1 MTTKKENSKVN
12 PDYAK
17 LESFLSDKNNDLS
30 KLSKGDVVEGTIMDI
45 RPGSIVVDVGYKSE
59 GIVAGKELKSE
70 IVDLDKLKVG
80 DKLLVYVVKPEDEE
94 GRLVL
99 SIRRTQQAGIWLSL
113 IKAKDQNEIVDV
125 TVIESNNGGLICELG
140 GGIRGFIPTSQL
152 DPVRVYSSGVREVG
166 QDVSDKVNKKLASL
180 VGENIKTRI
189 IELDK
194 EKNRII
200 LSEKMLTQTRD
211 AEQREKT
218 LKSLQEGDV
227 LKGEVSG
234 VTPYGIFVNAQ
245 GLEGLVHLSEL
256 SWDKIDNVE
265 EMFQVGNKVDVMVIG
280 VTDGGKRVA
289 YSVKRLQDDPWMSAI
304 SKYKVGDVVTGVV
317 QRVADYGAFVRIGK
331 GLNGLVH
338 ISEISDKLVKDPR
351 DFVKEGDKVQVKI
364 LSISSTERHLGL
376 SLKWKSKG
384 DEKPDSVAKKKES
397 KQTVQEKPQKEATP
411 EELAKAVDEAID
423 TEVGT

>member
-1 MTTKKENSKVN
+1 MIKKEDKKVAKNN

-17 LESFLSDKNNDLS
+17 LESFLADKKNDLS

-45 RPGSIVVDVGYKSE
+45 RPGSIIVDVGYKSE

-70 IVDLDKLKVG
+70 IVDITKLKVG

-113 IKAKDQNEIVDV
+113 IKAKDSNEIVEV

-152 DPVRVYSSGVREVG
+152 DPVRVYSSGSREVG
-166 QDVSDKVNKKLASL
+166 QDVSNKVNKKLASL
-180 VGENIKTRI
+180 VGETIKTRI

-211 AEQREKT
+211 ADQREKT
-218 LKSLQEGDV
+218 LKSLQEGAI

-265 EMFQVGNKVDVMVIG
+265 EIYKVGDKVDVMVIG

-289 YSVKRLQDDPWMSAI
+289 YSVKRLQEDPWMSAI
-304 SKYKVGDVVTGVV
+304 SKYKVGDVVTGEV

-351 DFVKEGDKVQVKI
+351 DFVKEGDKVEVKI

-376 SLKWKSKG
+376 SLKWHEKG
-384 DEKPDSVAKKKES
+384 EPKAKKVEKKVEEKPKKETS
-397 KQTVQEKPQKEATP
+397 P

-423 TEVGT
+423 KEVGA

>member
-1 MTTKKENSKVN
+1 MAVKKDELKNKKSVEKGS
-12 PDYAK
+12 DYEK
-17 LESFLSDKNNDLS
+17 LEAFLADKSNDLC

-70 IVDLDKLKVG
+70 IVDISKLEVG
-80 DKLLVYVVKPEDEE
+80 QKLLVYVVKPEDEE

-99 SIRRTQQAGIWLSL
+99 SIRRTQQAGIWISL
-113 IKAKDQNEIVDV
+113 IKAKDENEVVEV

-152 DPVRVYSSGVREVG
+152 DPTRVYSSGTREVG
-166 QDVSDKVNKKLASL
+166 QDVSNKVNKKLASL
-180 VGENIKTRI
+180 VGETIKTRI

-211 AEQREKT
+211 SEQREKT
-218 LKSLQEGDV
+218 LKSLHEGAV

-265 EMFQVGNKVDVMVIG
+265 SMYQVGDKVDVMVIG
-280 VTDGGKRVA
+280 ITDGGKRVA

-304 SKYKVGDVVTGVV
+304 SKYKVGDVVTGEV

-351 DFVKEGDKVQVKI
+351 DFVKEGDKVKVKI

-376 SLKWKSKG
+376 SLKWE
-384 DEKPDSVAKKKES
+384 EKAKAKVEKKTKEEPKKEAS
-397 KQTVQEKPQKEATP
+397 P
-411 EELAKAVDEAID
+411 EELAKAVDEAINK
-423 TEVGT
+423 EVEG

>member
-1 MTTKKENSKVN
+1 MVVKKEKTNVKS
-12 PDYAK
+12 DAGYAQ
-17 LESFLSDKNNDLS
+17 LDSFLNDKKNDIS
-30 KLSKGDVVEGTIMDI
+30 KISKGDVIEGKVVDI
-45 RPGSIVVDVGYKSE
+45 RPGAIVVDVGYKSE

-70 IVDLDKLKVG
+70 TLDISSLKVG
-80 DKLLVYVVKPEDEE
+80 DTLLVYVVKPEDEE
-94 GRLVL
+94 GQLVL
-99 SIRRTQQAGIWLSL
+99 SIRRTQQAGLWISL
-113 IKAKDQNEIVDV
+113 IKAKDENEIVEALV
-125 TVIESNNGGLICELG
+125 VESNNGGLICELG
-140 GGIRGFIPTSQL
+140 SGIRGFIPTSQL
-152 DPVRVYSSGVREVG
+152 DPVRVYSSGAREVG
-166 QDVSDKVNKKLASL
+166 QDVSNKINKRLASL
-180 VGENIKTRI
+180 VGEKIKTRI

-200 LSEKMLTQTRD
+200 LSEKMLTQTRSSED
-211 AEQREKT
+211 REKT
-218 LKSLQEGDV
+218 LKSLQEGSV

-234 VTPYGIFVNAQ
+234 VTPYGIFVNAE

-256 SWDKIDNVE
+256 SWDKIDDVE
-265 EMFQVGNKVDVMVIG
+265 KMFQVGNKVDVMVIG

-304 SKYKVGDVVTGVV
+304 ANYKVGDIVTGEV

-351 DFVKEGDKVQVKI
+351 DFVKEGEKVDVKI

-376 SLKWKSKG
+376 SLKWKSQ
-384 DEKPDSVAKKKES
+384 DSTEKV
-397 KQTVQEKPQKEATP
+397 EKVKAEEPKVEATP

-423 TEVGT
+423 KELE

>member
-1 MTTKKENSKVN
+1 MDDLKNKKVVKKDS
-12 PDYAK
+12 DYEK
-17 LESFLSDKNNDLS
+17 LESFLSDKSNDIC
-30 KLSKGDVVEGTIMDI
+30 KLAKGDVIEGTIMDI

-70 IVDLDKLKVG
+70 IVDISKLKVG

-113 IKAKDQNEIVDV
+113 IKSKESNEVVEV

-152 DPVRVYSSGVREVG
+152 DPVRVYSGGNRQVG

-189 IELDK
+189 IELDR

-218 LKSLQEGDV
+218 LKHIQEGSV

-256 SWDKIDNVE
+256 SWDKIENVE
-265 EMFQVGNKVDVMVIG
+265 KAYKVGDKVDVMVIG
-280 VTDGGKRVA
+280 ITDGGKRVA
-289 YSVKRLQDDPWMSAI
+289 YSVKRLQDDPWVSAI
-304 SKYKVGDVVTGVV
+304 SQYKVGDVVKGEV
-317 QRVADYGAFVRIGK
+317 QRVADYGPFVRIGK

-338 ISEISDKLVKDPR
+338 ISEISDNLVKDPR
-351 DFVKEGDKVQVKI
+351 DFVKEGQKVEVKI

-376 SLKWKSKG
+376 SLKWKEKEKSKKSE
-384 DEKPDSVAKKKES
+384 EKKSSPKSE
-397 KQTVQEKPQKEATP
+397 KQPSS

-423 TEVGT
+423 KEVGS

>member
-1 MTTKKENSKVN
+1 MDKKTKSGS
-12 PDYAK
+12 DYK
-17 LESFLSDKNNDLS
+17 ILESFLEDKKNDIS

-45 RPGSIVVDVGYKSE
+45 RPGSIIVDVGYKSE

-70 IVDLDKLKVG
+70 MIDVSKLQVG
-80 DKLLVYVVKPEDEE
+80 DKLLVYIVKPEDEE
-94 GRLVL
+94 GQLVL
-99 SIRRTQQAGIWLSL
+99 SIRRTQQAGLWLSL
-113 IKAKDQNEIVDV
+113 IKAKDDNDIVEAV
-125 TVIESNNGGLICELG
+125 VVESNNGGLICELG
-140 GGIRGFIPTSQL
+140 SNVRGFIPTSQL
-152 DPVRVYSSGVREVG
+152 DPVRVYSTAARVVG
-166 QDVSDKVNKKLASL
+166 QDVSDKVNKRLASL
-180 VGENIKTRI
+180 VGEKIKTRI

-211 AEQREKT
+211 SEQREKT
-218 LKSLQEGDV
+218 LKHLQEGSI
-227 LKGEVSG
+227 LNGEVSG

-265 EMFQVGNKVDVMVIG
+265 DIYKVGDKVDVMVLGI
-280 VTDGGKRVA
+280 TDGGKRVA
-289 YSVKRLQDDPWMSAI
+289 YSIKRLLEDPWTQAI

-351 DFVKEGDKVQVKI
+351 DFVKEGEKVKVKI

-376 SLKWKSKG
+376 SLKWNKK
-384 DEKPDSVAKKKES
+384 DVSVPEKKE
-397 KQTVQEKPQKEATP
+397 EKKVAEVKVESTP

-423 TEVGT
+423 KELE

>member
-1 MTTKKENSKVN
+1 MTVKNDELKNKKSVKKDS
-12 PDYAK
+12 DYEK
-17 LESFLSDKNNDLS
+17 LEAFLADKKNDIC

-70 IVDLDKLKVG
+70 IVDITKLEVG
-80 DKLLVYVVKPEDEE
+80 QKLLVYVVKPEDDE

-99 SIRRTQQAGIWLSL
+99 SIRRTQQAGIWISL
-113 IKAKDQNEIVDV
+113 IKAKEENEIVEV

-152 DPVRVYSSGVREVG
+152 DPTRVYSSGTREVG

-218 LKSLQEGDV
+218 LKSLQEGAV

-265 EMFQVGNKVDVMVIG
+265 SMYQVGDKVDVMVIG
-280 VTDGGKRVA
+280 ITDGGKRVA
-289 YSVKRLQDDPWMSAI
+289 YSVKRLQEDPWMSAI
-304 SKYKVGDVVTGVV
+304 SKYKVGDVVTGEV

-351 DFVKEGDKVQVKI
+351 DFVKEGDKVKVKI

-376 SLKWKSKG
+376 SLKWK
-384 DEKPDSVAKKKES
+384 EKPEEEVREKPKKE
-397 KQTVQEKPQKEATP
+397 VKEEASP

-423 TEVGT
+423 KEVGG

>member
-1 MTTKKENSKVN
+1 MTVKKENSKVKS
-12 PDYAK
+12 DSGYAQ
-17 LESFLSDKNNDLS
+17 LESFLNDKKNDIS

-45 RPGSIVVDVGYKSE
+45 RHGSIIVDVGYKSE

-70 IVDLDKLKVG
+70 TVDLEKLKVG
-80 DKLLVYVVKPEDEE
+80 DKLLVYIVKPEDEE
-94 GRLVL
+94 GQLVL
-99 SIRRTQQAGIWLSL
+99 SIRRTQQAGLWLSL
-113 IKAKDQNEIVDV
+113 IKAKEENEIVEAV
-125 TVIESNNGGLICELG
+125 VMESNNGGLICELG
-140 GGIRGFIPTSQL
+140 SGIRGFIPTSQL
-152 DPVRVYSSGVREVG
+152 DPTRVYASGVREAG
-166 QDVSDKVNKKLASL
+166 QDVANKVNKRLAGL
-180 VGENIKTRI
+180 VGEKIKSRI

-200 LSEKMLTQTRD
+200 LSEKMLTQTRNTED
-211 AEQREKT
+211 REKT
-218 LKSLQEGDV
+218 LKNLREGSV

-234 VTPYGIFVNAQ
+234 VTPYGIFVNAE

-265 EMFQVGNKVDVMVIG
+265 KIYSVGDEVQVMVIG

-289 YSVKRLQDDPWMSAI
+289 YSVKRLQDDPWKNAI
-304 SKYKVGDVVTGVV
+304 AKYKVGDVVKGEI

-338 ISEISDKLVKDPR
+338 ISEISEKLVKDPR
-351 DFVKEGDKVQVKI
+351 DFVKEGDKVEVKI

-376 SLKWKSKG
+376 SLKWKDQVTKRK
-384 DEKPDSVAKKKES
+384 EPLKKEEP
-397 KQTVQEKPQKEATP
+397 VKEATP

-423 TEVGT
+423 KELE

>member
-1 MTTKKENSKVN
+1 MDKKTKSGS
-12 PDYAK
+12 DYK
-17 LESFLSDKNNDLS
+17 ILESFLEDKKNDIS

-45 RPGSIVVDVGYKSE
+45 RPGSIIVDVGYKSE

-70 IVDLDKLKVG
+70 MIDVSKLQVG
-80 DKLLVYVVKPEDEE
+80 DKLLVYIVKPEDEE
-94 GRLVL
+94 GQLVL
-99 SIRRTQQAGIWLSL
+99 SIRRTQQAGLWLSL
-113 IKAKDQNEIVDV
+113 IKAKDDNDIVEAV
-125 TVIESNNGGLICELG
+125 VVESNNGGLICELG
-140 GGIRGFIPTSQL
+140 SNVRGFIPTSQL
-152 DPVRVYSSGVREVG
+152 DPVRVYSTAARVVG
-166 QDVSDKVNKKLASL
+166 QDVSDKVNKRLASL
-180 VGENIKTRI
+180 VGEKIKTRI

-211 AEQREKT
+211 SEQREKT
-218 LKSLQEGDV
+218 LKHLQEGSI

-265 EMFQVGNKVDVMVIG
+265 DIYKVGDKVDVMVLGI
-280 VTDGGKRVA
+280 TDGGKRVA
-289 YSVKRLQDDPWMSAI
+289 YSIKRLLEDPWTQAI

-351 DFVKEGDKVQVKI
+351 DFVKEGEKVKVKI

-376 SLKWKSKG
+376 SLKWNKK
-384 DEKPDSVAKKKES
+384 DVSVPEKKE
-397 KQTVQEKPQKEATP
+397 EKKVAEVKVESTP

-423 TEVGT
+423 KELE

>member
-1 MTTKKENSKVN
+1 MGFKKVETKTKKVQNNS
-12 PDYAK
+12 DYAQ
-17 LESFLSDKNNDLS
+17 LESFLEDKNNDIC

-45 RPGSIVVDVGYKSE
+45 RPGSMVVDVGYKSE

-70 IVDLDKLKVG
+70 IIDITKLKVG

-94 GRLVL
+94 GQLVL
-99 SIRRTQQAGIWLSL
+99 SVRRTQQAGLWLSL
-113 IKAKDQNEIVDV
+113 IKAKDSNDIVEAV
-125 TVIESNNGGLICELG
+125 VIESNNGGLICELG
-140 GGIRGFIPTSQL
+140 SGIRGFIPTSQL
-152 DPVRVYSSGVREVG
+152 DPVRVYSSGSREVG
-166 QDVSDKVNKKLASL
+166 QDVSNKVNKKLASL
-180 VGENIKTRI
+180 VGEKIKTRI

-211 AEQREKT
+211 SEQREKT
-218 LKSLQEGDV
+218 LKSLQEGSI

-256 SWDKIDNVE
+256 SWDKIDDVE
-265 EMFQVGNKVDVMVIG
+265 KIYKVGDKVDVMVLG

-289 YSVKRLQDDPWMSAI
+289 YSVKRLQDDPWLSAI

-351 DFVKEGDKVQVKI
+351 DFVKEGEKVQVKI

-376 SLKWKSKG
+376 SLKSC
-384 DEKPDSVAKKKES
+384 EKEPEVKKE
-397 KQTVQEKPQKEATP
+397 KVVKKVTEKESTP
-411 EELAKAVDEAID
+411 EELAKAVDEAISK
-423 TEVGT
+423 ELE